1 MRREQLE
8 INPAPLGD
16 APGVSLAGEIDI
28 AVAEQL
34 RVAIDDGIRESSGAY
49 VVDVTDIEF
58 LDSSGVGVFV
68 RARALLGREE
78 RDLVVI
84 CPPGPAHRIFE
95 VAGILDLL
103 SPFESRDAASA
114 ALVPVE

>member
-1 MRREQLE
+1 MHREQLE

-16 APGVSLAGEIDI
+16 VPGLALAGEIDI

-34 RVAIDDGIRESSGAY
+34 RVAIDEGIRESSGAY
-49 VVDVTDIEF
+49 VVDLTDVEF

-78 RDLVVI
+78 RDLVSSAR
-84 CPPGPAHRIFE
+84 PGRST
-95 VAGILDLL
+95 G
-103 SPFESRDAASA
+103 SSRWRASSTC
-114 ALVPVE
+114 